1 MLEDNQYGMP
11 YGEMQEILRK
21 ARKTYGNKNQILV
34 CIEELN
40 ELACVLAKYPRYT
53 DEEQA
58 KKELYSKALDEVA
71 DVYTVLEHIKA
82 IFDISEEALWQ
93 RRGVKV
99 GRVQRWLS
107 HSTSMNETITDRD
120 VEPAGENAPMC
131 SGCIHVVDFTEATYR
146 DKCVHCLKAQ
156 ATEGTAPFKKTIT
169 TE

>member
-1 MLEDNQYGMP
+1 MLEEKEYGMP
-11 YGEMQEILRK
+11 YGEMQEILSK
-21 ARKTYGNKNQILV
+21 ARETYGNKNQILV

-58 KKELYSKALDEVA
+58 RKELYSKALDEVA

-82 IFDISEEALWQ
+82 IFDISEDALWQ
-93 RRGVKV
+93 RRGIKV

-107 HSTSMNETITDRD
+107 HSTSMNETITDRA
-120 VEPAGENAPMC
+120 VEPISKDAPMC
-131 SGCIHVVDFTEATYR
+131 SGCIHAADFSEATYN

-156 ATEGTAPFKKTIT
+156 STEGIAPFKKTIT
-169 TE
+169 IE